1 MTTAM
6 FPGTFDP
13 ATNGHLDLIQR
24 SARIFDQ
31 LVVAIF
37 DNPQKQQMF
46 SLEERLSLLQ
56 QITQGL
62 GNIEIVSFQR
72 QLLVTLAKTHQASV
86 LVRGVRSVA
95 DFEYEVQMT
104 SMNRYMDE
112 AIETIYLT
120 PRVEYSFVASSL
132 VKEVASLG
140 ADVSALVP
148 PVVLEAL
155 HKKLQSTNS

>member
-1 MTTAM
+1 MTTAI

-24 SARIFDQ
+24 SSRIFDK
-31 LVVAIF
+31 VVAAIF
-37 DNPQKQQMF
+37 DNPQKKQLF
-46 SLEERLSLLQ
+46 DLEERLSLLRQ
-56 QITQGL
+56 MTAGID
-62 GNIEIVSFQR
+62 NVEIVSFQR

-86 LVRGVRSVA
+86 IVRGVRSVA
-95 DFEYEVQMT
+95 DYEYEAQMT
-104 SMNRYMDE
+104 AMNRYMDDG
-112 AIETIYLT
+112 IETVYLT

-155 HKKLQSTNS
+155 NKKLQPL

>member
-24 SARIFDQ
+24 SSRIFGKV
-31 LVVAIF
+31 VVAIF
-37 DNPQKQQMF
+37 DNPQKKQMF

-56 QITQGL
+56 QMMEGIGH
-62 GNIEIVSFQR
+62 IEIVSFQR
-72 QLLVTLAKTHQASV
+72 QLMITLAKTHQASV
-86 LVRGVRSVA
+86 IVRGVRSVA
-95 DFEYEVQMT
+95 DFEYEAQMT
-104 SMNRYMDE
+104 AMNRYMND
-112 AIETIYLT
+112 AIETVYLT

-132 VKEVASLG
+132 VKEVALLG
-140 ADVSALVP
+140 GDVSALVP

-155 HKKLQSTNS
+155 NKKLQPS

>member
-1 MTTAM
+1 MTTAI

-24 SARIFDQ
+24 STRMYDR

-37 DNPQKQQMF
+37 DNPSKRQMF
-46 SLEERLSLLQ
+46 SLEERLGLLR
-56 QITQGL
+56 QITDGL
-62 GNIEIVSFQR
+62 NNVEIVSFQR
-72 QLLVTLAKTHQASV
+72 QLLVTLAKTHGATV
-86 LVRGVRSVA
+86 IVRGVRSVA
-95 DFEYEVQMT
+95 DFEYEAQMT
-104 SMNRYMDE
+104 AMNRYMDDD
-112 AIETIYLT
+112 IDTVYLT

-140 ADVSALVP
+140 ADVAALVP

-155 HKKLQSTNS
+155 HKKLQSTNA

>member
-24 SARIFDQ
+24 SSRIFDKV
-31 LVVAIF
+31 VVAIF
-37 DNPQKQQMF
+37 DNPQKKQMF
-46 SLEERLSLLQ
+46 SLEERRSLLQ
-56 QITQGL
+56 QITEEL
-62 GNIEIVSFQR
+62 GNVEIVSFQR
-72 QLLVTLAKTHQASV
+72 QLTVTLAKTHQVSV
-86 LVRGVRSVA
+86 IVKGVRSVA
-95 DFEYEVQMT
+95 DFEYENQMT
-104 SMNRYMDE
+104 AMNRYMDD
-112 AIETIYLT
+112 AIETVYLT

-155 HKKLQSTNS
+155 NKKLQPS

>member
-1 MTTAM
+1 MTTAI

-24 SARIFDQ
+24 GARMYDK

-37 DNPQKQQMF
+37 DNPSKRQMF
-46 SLEERLSLLQ
+46 SLEERLGLLR
-56 QITQGL
+56 QISEGL
-62 GNIEIVSFQR
+62 DNVEIVSFQR
-72 QLLVTLAKTHQASV
+72 QLLVTLANTYAATV
-86 LVRGVRSVA
+86 IVRGVRSVA
-95 DFEYEVQMT
+95 DFEYEAQMT
-104 SMNRYMDE
+104 AMNRYMDDG
-112 AIETIYLT
+112 IDTVYLT

-148 PVVLEAL
+148 PVVIEAL
-155 HKKLQSTNS
+155 HKKLQSTNA

>member
-1 MTTAM
+1 MTTAI

-24 SARIFDQ
+24 SARIFDRV
-31 LVVAIF
+31 VVAIF
-37 DNPQKQQMF
+37 DNPSKRQMF
-46 SLEERLSLLQ
+46 NVEERFSLLQ
-56 QITQGL
+56 QITADID
-62 GNIEIVSFQR
+62 NAHIVSFQR

-86 LVRGVRSVA
+86 IVRGVRSVA
-95 DFEYEVQMT
+95 DFEYEAQMT
-104 SMNRYMDE
+104 SMNRYMDD
-112 AIETIYLT
+112 AIETVYLT
-120 PRVEYSFVASSL
+120 PRVEFSFVASSL

-155 HKKLQSTNS
+155 HQKLQSHNA

>member
-1 MTTAM
+1 MTTAI

-24 SARIFDQ
+24 GARMFDK

-37 DNPQKQQMF
+37 DNPSKRQMF
-46 SLEERLSLLQ
+46 SLEERLGLLR
-56 QITQGL
+56 QITEGL
-62 GNIEIVSFQR
+62 GNVEIVSFQR
-72 QLLVTLAKTHQASV
+72 QLLVTLANTHAASV
-86 LVRGVRSVA
+86 IVRGVRSVA
-95 DFEYEVQMT
+95 DFEYEAQMT
-104 SMNRYMDE
+104 AMNRYMDDG
-112 AIETIYLT
+112 IDTVYLT

-148 PVVLEAL
+148 PVVIEAL
-155 HKKLQSTNS
+155 HKKLQSTNV

>member
-1 MTTAM
+1 MTTAI

-24 SARIFDQ
+24 SSRIFDK
-31 LVVAIF
+31 VVAAIF
-37 DNPQKQQMF
+37 DNPQKKQMF

-56 QITQGL
+56 QITAEL
-62 GNIEIVSFQR
+62 GNVEIVSFQR
-72 QLLVTLAKTHQASV
+72 QLLVTLAKTYQASV
-86 LVRGVRSVA
+86 IVRGVRSVA
-95 DFEYEVQMT
+95 DYEYEAQMT
-104 SMNRYMDE
+104 AMNRYMDDG
-112 AIETIYLT
+112 IETVYLT

-148 PVVLEAL
+148 PMVLEAL
-155 HKKLQSTNS
+155 NKKL

>member
-1 MTTAM
+1 MTTAI

-24 SARIFDQ
+24 GARMFDK

-37 DNPQKQQMF
+37 DNPSKRQMF
-46 SLEERLSLLQ
+46 SLEERLGLLRQ
-56 QITQGL
+56 MTEGL
-62 GNIEIVSFQR
+62 SNVDIVSFQR
-72 QLLVTLAKTHQASV
+72 QLLVTLANTHEATV
-86 LVRGVRSVA
+86 IVRGVRSLA
-95 DFEYEVQMT
+95 DFEYEAQMT
-104 SMNRYMDE
+104 AMNRYMDDG
-112 AIETIYLT
+112 IDTVYLT

-155 HKKLQSTNS
+155 YKKLQSTNA

>member
-1 MTTAM
+1 MTTAI

-24 SARIFDQ
+24 STRIFAKV
-31 LVVAIF
+31 VVAIF
-37 DNPQKQQMF
+37 DNPSKRQMF
-46 SLEERLSLLQ
+46 SLEERLSLLRHV
-56 QITQGL
+56 TKGL
-62 GNIEIVSFQR
+62 GNVEIVSFQR
-72 QLLVTLAKTHQASV
+72 QLLVTLAKTYQAAV
-86 LVRGVRSVA
+86 IVRGVRSVA
-95 DFEYEVQMT
+95 DFEYEAQMT
-104 SMNRYMDE
+104 SMNRYMDD

-155 HKKLQSTNS
+155 HKKLQSTHA